1 MIENPKVVKKINKT
15 KIVFFEMLK
24 KKKKRQTD
32 SWIAQGN
39 KVPKL

>member
-24 KKKKRQTD
+24 KKKKAT
-32 SWIAQGN
+32 N
-39 KVPKL
+39 